1 MMMSA
6 TSPNPFPGIFKM
18 AGVLMLT
25 DGVWRIYP
33 PAALIVAGL
42 ALLTLGFFGR
52 DLGGGR

>member
-1 MMMSA
+1 MMSA
-6 TSPNPFPGIFKM
+6 TSPNPFPGILKLMGF
-18 AGVLMLT
+18 LMLT
-25 DGVWRIYP
+25 GGVWRIYP